1 MQLVIWLESYSV
13 GNEKLDG
20 QHQRIVAMINA
31 LGEAMLAGNE
41 RAALMKIFSDLAGY
55 AKTHFT
61 FEESLLE
68 KAGYP
73 GLAEHRERHVDL
85 NRRLADYYRTFYTER
100 IPQTATVMDF
110 LQHWLFDHILEE
122 DMRYSEHL
130 SEKTGQPHEYQPT

>member
-1 MQLVIWLESYSV
+1 MELITWLESYSV
-13 GNEKLDG
+13 GNDKLDG

-55 AKTHFT
+55 AKTHFK

-68 KAGYP
+68 AAGYP
-73 GLAEHRERHVDL
+73 RLAEHRERHVDL

-100 IPQTATVMDF
+100 IPQTAEVMNF

-122 DMRYSEHL
+122 DMRY
-130 SEKTGQPHEYQPT
+130 QPHLAASSNAAENS